1 MGSAATDGAGPFGLI
16 EDAAGNLYGTTS
28 PVAPILAVVQGAGT
42 VFELAPPAQSGGP
55 WTETVLYS
63 FCSAAQ
69 CTGGQDPEA
78 GLIQDAAG
86 NL

>member
-1 MGSAATDGAGPFGLI
+1 MF
-16 EDAAGNLYGTTS
+16 N
-28 PVAPILAVVQGAGT
+28 
-42 VFELAPPAQSGGP
+42 LAPPAQSGGP

-69 CTGGQDPEA
+69 CADGETPEA

-86 NL
+86 NLYGTTFGGGAHHYGTVFELEPPAQSGGPWTQTVLYSF